1 MPVRSPILDPLTE
14 AITLARKASYN
25 EVNKAAWIRK
35 GTAVLRRLAKD
46 LDLTAGTFE
55 VRTCKGG
62 VAVAGDVILHTD
74 TFYVNLSG
82 FSDRDAGYARTCK
95 GRKDY
100 TGGRNLPVPTTYE
113 GLVRLC
119 REIA

>member
-1 MPVRSPILDPLTE
+1 MPTRSSPDPLTE
-14 AITLARKASYN
+14 AITLARKAS
-25 EVNKAAWIRK
+25 
-35 GTAVLRRLAKD
+35 
-46 LDLTAGTFE
+46 
-55 VRTCKGG
+55 
-62 VAVAGDVILHTD
+62 
-74 TFYVNLSG
+74 G
-82 FSDRDAGYARTCK
+82 FSDWDAGYARTCK